1 MSDNNLTKMNSFLS
15 ITKYLLFMLL
25 ILILVI
31 LVMIVL
37 SLFLFNSIT
46 SSSYNDYTE
55 LVESQVIDKGWVPEF
70 IPKSAR
76 NIFEEH
82 NIDTNSGFV
91 EFTFSLSDKGSLLT
105 NFYKLNKHKPIPCLL
120 PPHYMQDNTQLE
132 LYISD
137 KASHKNYSLSI
148 NWDTKQAC
156 YNY

>member
-1 MSDNNLTKMNSFLS
+1 MNNNSLTSMDSFLS
-15 ITKYLLFMLL
+15 IIKYSLFILL

-31 LVMIVL
+31 LVMVVL
-37 SLFLFNSIT
+37 SLFLFNPIT

-55 LVESQVIDKGWVPEF
+55 LVESQIIDKGWVPEF

-76 NIFEEH
+76 NIVEEH
-82 NIDTNSGFV
+82 NIETNTGFI
-91 EFTFSLSDKGSLLT
+91 EFTFSLSDKENLLT
-105 NFYKLNKHKPIPCLL
+105 HFYKVNKYKPIPCLSI
-120 PPHYMQDNTQLE
+120 PHYMQDNTQLE

-148 NWDTKQAC
+148 NWGTKQAC